1 MKVAEGDST
10 QRTIKTEDDLREY
23 LGPIKYSLA
32 IDCQDRVAE
41 SAAAGVSF
49 ALRGQH
55 GVGAKLL
62 EHAPSEVCI
71 SAICLSELRFG
82 ADRRASKRPHRL
94 LDTFTMHIAVEPF
107 YAVAATMFGRLCAR
121 LEANGKPIGSFDT
134 LIAAHA
140 MALNVAL
147 VTNNTKHFGRVNG
160 LKTANWVTEVK

>member
-32 IDCQDRVAE
+32 IDCQDRVAA

-55 GVGAKLL
+55 GV
-62 EHAPSEVCI
+62 
-71 SAICLSELRFG
+71 
-82 ADRRASKRPHRL
+82 
-94 LDTFTMHIAVEPF
+94 
-107 YAVAATMFGRLCAR
+107 
-121 LEANGKPIGSFDT
+121 
-134 LIAAHA
+134 
-140 MALNVAL
+140 
-147 VTNNTKHFGRVNG
+147 TKHFGRVNG